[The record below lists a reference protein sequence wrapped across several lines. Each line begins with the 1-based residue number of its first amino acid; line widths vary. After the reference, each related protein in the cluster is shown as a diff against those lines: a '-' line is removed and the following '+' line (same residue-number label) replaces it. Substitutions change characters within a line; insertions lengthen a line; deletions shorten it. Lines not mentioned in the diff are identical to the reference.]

1 MSVTDAAAEGAKVR
15 LRPVLMTSFAFIIGI
30 MPLMFST
37 GAGAQGNRSIGFS
50 AVGGMLF
57 GTVLGV
63 LVIPAF
69 FILFQNLQERISKN
83 KVEVQTDSDD

>member
-1 MSVTDAAAEGAKVR
+1 
-15 LRPVLMTSFAFIIGI
+15 MTSLAFIIGI

-37 GAGAQGNRSIGFS
+37 GAGASGNKSIGFS

-63 LVIPAF
+63 LVIPSL
-69 FILFQNLQERISKN
+69 FIIFQTLQEKFTKN
-83 KVEVQTDSDD
+83 KVVEQRSIDD